1 MNNVITL
8 SPEAC
13 KNPNHY
19 DYSRDLWSLGVIAY
33 HMICG
38 YPPFEG
44 NTITSVKT

>member
-1 MNNVITL
+1 MTL

-13 KNPNHY
+13 NPKYDNHY

-44 NTITSVKT
+44 NTINSVKT